1 MFSFSAPYY
10 RGRPRE
16 NPFARHVQTNPRMR
30 NSFRVKE
37 TIIPYTYT
45 HVHTRVGLTRITTG
59 MAQKIRS
66 AVAVESLVEQ
76 CYHYVAMN
84 LEKFPVGYLS
94 LLPLKVREELLWRL
108 PIADLCLLEDTE
120 YVDGFQDLAAYWK
133 LPFQDFMKAVQNH
146 ADVARYVEEWDSI
159 EYAKAILY
167 GQVAVTAFGCLYDA
181 FIADL
186 EYCSICLPFNGR
198 LDPNVKDV
206 VVPLLYAVR
215 KPFVGSKSGCGLAFP
230 PRYRDKDRIIWS
242 SKKGIV
248 NSMWCSNKFIVNSVR
263 GCFKSGFP
271 KVMLQVCI
279 REDIDS
285 EYFGLLDE
293 VALIATNNDGFI
305 LPTLRLVEQVVC
317 RSSCLEVI
325 MLDSCLTCEYEQ
337 AALNR
342 FLKFLSTQD
351 GFLSRFRLL
360 VITQEEEYYTIFQE
374 NLGPLIT
381 AYFSAP
387 TTHPQK
393 IEITGAKIKS
403 YDTDVAPLIDQRYVQ
418 FKTIAL
424 KGCYYYR
431 KFSPKAVTEWLGED
445 VSILNED
452 KESSVDSLTFK
463 VREKATDLP
472 GKKRKHSE
480 VDDED

>member
-1 MFSFSAPYY
+1 
-10 RGRPRE
+10 
-16 NPFARHVQTNPRMR
+16 
-30 NSFRVKE
+30 
-37 TIIPYTYT
+37 
-45 HVHTRVGLTRITTG
+45 
-59 MAQKIRS
+59 
-66 AVAVESLVEQ
+66 
-76 CYHYVAMN
+76 MN

-108 PIADLCLLEDTE
+108 PVADLCLLEDTE
-120 YVDGFQDLAAYWK
+120 YVDGFRDVAAYWK
-133 LPFQDFMKAVQNH
+133 LPFQDFMKVVQLH
-146 ADVARYVEEWDSI
+146 ADVARYVEAEWNGA

-167 GQVAVTAFGCLYDA
+167 GQVTVIASGCLYQP
-181 FIADL
+181 FIDFVH
-186 EYCSICLPFNGR
+186 YSICLPFNGS

-215 KPFVGSKSGCGLAFP
+215 KPLVGKCGLAFP
-230 PRYRDKDRIIWS
+230 PHYRDKDRITWS
-242 SKKGIV
+242 SKRGIV
-248 NSMWCSNKFIVNSVR
+248 NSMWCSDKFIVNSVR
-263 GCFKSGFP
+263 GCFKPGFP
-271 KVMLQVCI
+271 KIMLQVYI

-285 EYFGLLDE
+285 EYFDLLDE
-293 VALIATNNDGFI
+293 VALIATSYAGFSQ
-305 LPTLRLVEQVVC
+305 PNVRLVEHVVH

-325 MLDSCLTCEYEQ
+325 ILDSWLKSEFELDNEQ

-360 VITQEEEYYTIFQE
+360 VIAQKRAYYTIFQE

-424 KGCYYYR
+424 KGCCYMYVSMG
-431 KFSPKAVTEWLGED
+431 KFSPKAIKEWLGED
-445 VSILNED
+445 VSMLNED
-452 KESSVDSLTFK
+452 KEESSVDSLTFK

-480 VDDED
+480 VDGED